1 MLLLVYKR
9 WILNQAV
16 HWRQL
21 GAAFIVFMFLQAFHI
36 VPQIASMVTPGSVL
50 YTAVFSSSGKFDRGL
65 GYFSSIAPSI
75 KTSIN
80 VLLLPQMMEVSKLLI
95 FMIMLPLTVILG
107 LLRSGKEEQRFKKTF
122 LLIGGI
128 IYCDFLFFATGN
140 ITDLG
145 LSVYKNYLYSPD
157 FLSSVISMD
166 SGRVHTYFIM
176 R

>member
-21 GAAFIVFMFLQAFHI
+21 SAAFIVFMFLQAFHI

-95 FMIMLPLTVILG
+95 FMIMLLLTVILG

-122 LLIGGI
+122 LLIGALFI
-128 IYCDFLFFATGN
+128 VIFFFATGN